1 MEKYNEAT
9 MKKHLGDTQA
19 NYTDKINKA
28 EKVLF
33 DNTDELNNAIIALPG
48 STMPV
53 ASDGKAGSAGTA
65 GTLSRSDHKHP
76 SDASKLN
83 VEPIA
88 GTPLLDPAKKINTY
102 YLPDSILGQV
112 RYCGTWDASSNDAT
126 NVTFSEQAKP
136 TEESIWVP
144 RAGDY
149 FICTKAGKYSPSGFG
164 IKAIAIVGD
173 DKYQPGDWALINSVS
188 LDNADTVPY
197 WGKIDNTDAVRTVN
211 NRIGDVN
218 TYQGDWLA
226 SIQYRV
232 GDFVQKD
239 NVLYICI
246 KDALGDTVQ
255 PTQDITNQYWK
266 PCGSVTSVNGQT
278 GEVNIWRD
286 LHDKTKKYNAGD
298 LVREDKTSDIYIC
311 LKDTAE
317 NIELTNKEHWRITGK
332 VYTNAQAPIDG
343 KPGNAGLMS
352 ILDKSNLDE
361 NTKARHTHT
370 NKALLDTYTQ
380 TNLNIKDAVD
390 KKHSHS
396 NKTVLDDTTASYT
409 TEEKDKLAAI
419 DDSLKNVT
427 ADQIGKVKDVKVNGT
442 SVLGTDGVAAITLEA
457 LAAEYVTVT
466 STDSSW
472 VDKTIKDA
480 SGSNVT
486 YKAIAV
492 QKTDTALCVFNSAG
506 QEIIVQKIYD
516 SDYLYLCVGASTIS
530 CTIRKLKGNST
541 GTGGSGGGSGSGDV
555 TAAGNNT
562 FTGSNSFEQIV
573 TFAQGITNRSHM
585 TIAPMG
591 SADPTD
597 PAPYAIYGH
606 SVISLKD
613 SGVTGSDKV
622 HHLTL
627 PTKTGTFALT
637 SDIPTVTHR
646 YLHHLYITG
655 SDEGGVS
662 FDIYAQYINDSET
675 FINTFDKLLSEVKA
689 REMMATGYCGTTDS
703 LSTVYCLKP
712 ASNSNLI
719 HIASF
724 TSSQSTGYDIGPLA
738 FRNGLI
744 FDTPFLI

>member
-126 NVTFSEQAKP
+126 NATFSEQAKP

-188 LDNADTVPY
+188 FVNADTVPY
-197 WGKIDNTDAVRTVN
+197 WGKIDNTDAVRSVN
-211 NRIGDVN
+211 NRIGDVK

-278 GEVNIWRD
+278 GAVNIWRD

-352 ILDKSNLDE
+352 VLDKSNLDE

-409 TEEKDKLAAI
+409 TAEKDKLAAI

-427 ADQIGKVKDVKVNGT
+427 ADQIGKVKDITVNGT
-442 SVLGTDGVAAITLEA
+442 SVLGANGVAAITLEA
-457 LAAEYVTVT
+457 LSAEYVTVT

-472 VDKTIKDA
+472 VDKIIEDA

-516 SDYLYLCVGASTIS
+516 SDYLYLCVGTSAIN

-541 GTGGSGGGSGSGDV
+541 GTGGSGGGSGSGKTYYQHNVEINKTNAIMDINTHINLSLV
-555 TAAGNNT
+555 SSSSVPLNTLELFKNYIKNKGNFSATGFMEQIQAEKRVNNVVYSVSVDGGNT
-562 FTGSNSFEQIV
+562 FRATVMDLSDTFYLGLIV
-573 TFAQGITNRSHM
+573 PQDCTIT
-585 TIAPMG
+585 
-591 SADPTD
+591 D
-597 PAPYAIYGH
+597 
-606 SVISLKD
+606 
-613 SGVTGSDKV
+613 
-622 HHLTL
+622 
-627 PTKTGTFALT
+627 
-637 SDIPTVTHR
+637 TVTE
-646 YLHHLYITG
+646 L
-655 SDEGGVS
+655 
-662 FDIYAQYINDSET
+662 
-675 FINTFDKLLSEVKA
+675 
-689 REMMATGYCGTTDS
+689 
-703 LSTVYCLKP
+703 
-712 ASNSNLI
+712 
-719 HIASF
+719 
-724 TSSQSTGYDIGPLA
+724 
-738 FRNGLI
+738 
-744 FDTPFLI
+744 